1 MRVWVWVLENATPG
15 REKHRVPFRSRES
28 DVAASRVSRAC
39 AERRPAPRR
48 TEGPAP
54 AGQPARR
61 DGILAATEARAL
73 FARDSRGPLAKAGL
87 PGQGHSFPME
97 KQTSVSLETGEDL
110 ILHLLMQG
118 EVSLLKMSTTIS
130 AHFGLDKGFSHVRAR
145 ATLGDFETN
154 HLAGESFERGKK
166 KFEVEICELNMY
178 MPQNVEEKCP
188 SVKERGNDAKADA
201 SGGSRRP

>member
-1 MRVWVWVLENATPG
+1 M
-15 REKHRVPFRSRES
+15 PFRSRES
-28 DVAASRVSRAC
+28 DIVASRVSRAC

-97 KQTSVSLETGEDL
+97 KQTSVFLETGEDL

-118 EVSLLKMSTTIS
+118 EVSLLKMSTTVS